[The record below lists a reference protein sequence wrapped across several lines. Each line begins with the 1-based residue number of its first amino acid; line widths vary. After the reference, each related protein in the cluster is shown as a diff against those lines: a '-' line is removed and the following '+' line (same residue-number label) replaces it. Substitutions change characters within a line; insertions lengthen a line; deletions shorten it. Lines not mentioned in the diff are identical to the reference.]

1 MKPPLNQP
9 LEPPAA
15 DPSVCVYSGTVA
27 DPGFRRSTF
36 LFTMGTPSNRNHWTE
51 YGRAASVSN
60 SEVTDRPRR
69 SVLSLSLQY
78 TNGCMKNSAL
88 AAAILLALTG
98 APAFSQSLPSTLP
111 SRNREYYAGVPAQP
125 QGHSWLF
132 HIAGKYYRAKITHDE
147 VRLGPDWKPSMPL
160 PLSFSKAEQLARA
173 ELNKLVAD
181 SASWEVTDLQLKRIP
196 DEDQPIWTT
205 PSLAGTGLEFERGL
219 NGDQAKWFY
228 LIGMEPTEGSS
239 RQKHDSFFAVM
250 NLTGVVGKIEEVT
263 AAN

>member
-1 MKPPLNQP
+1 
-9 LEPPAA
+9 
-15 DPSVCVYSGTVA
+15 
-27 DPGFRRSTF
+27 
-36 LFTMGTPSNRNHWTE
+36 
-51 YGRAASVSN
+51 
-60 SEVTDRPRR
+60 
-69 SVLSLSLQY
+69 
-78 TNGCMKNSAL
+78 MKNALL
-88 AAAILLALTG
+88 AAAVLSALTG
-98 APAFSQSLPSTLP
+98 ALAISQDLPSALL
-111 SRNREYYAGVPAQP
+111 SRNRQYYGGLPTQAHA
-125 QGHSWLF
+125 WLF
-132 HIAGKYYRAKITHDE
+132 QIAGKHYRAKITHDE
-147 VRLGPDWKPSMPL
+147 VRAGPDWKPSMPL